1 MNHYWRETMK
11 DNSREDI
18 RALLKTFGVR
28 ADEAIVGHL
37 AKHPEVNKLTLK
49 VTLEDQ
55 TNYSSSLSSE
65 PLLLEIDG
73 EINR

>member
-1 MNHYWRETMK
+1 MEDT
-11 DNSREDI
+11 SRKDI
-18 RALLKTFGVR
+18 RALLKTFGVK

-37 AKHPEVNKLTLK
+37 AKHPEVSQLKLK

-55 TNYSSSLSSE
+55 TDYGASAPSE
-65 PLLLEIDG
+65 VLALQVDG

>member
-1 MNHYWRETMK
+1 MADE
-11 DNSREDI
+11 SRKDI
-18 RALLKTFGVR
+18 RALLKTFGVK

-37 AKHPEVNKLTLK
+37 AKHPEVKQLKLK

-55 TNYSSSLSSE
+55 TDYGSQSLGEELSI
-65 PLLLEIDG
+65 EIKG